1 MTALLTSVMTWANLE
16 ADQAFL
22 FAWLPSWAFSL
33 LVMVPFGYVAMLG
46 VSKVVAW
53 MAASLTEFQQ
63 NLLTGL
69 MMAVVMESIMAMAV
83 AIRLAGFS
91 AMLPKFWLTALLAGL
106 PIAVVF
112 SVFMTI
118 TLKPWLE
125 RYLAS

>member
-1 MTALLTSVMTWANLE
+1 MTALLTSVMTWANLKTG
-16 ADQAFL
+16 DGFL
-22 FAWLPSWAFSL
+22 FAWLPSWGFSL

-46 VSKVVAW
+46 VSRIVAW
-53 MAASLTEFQQ
+53 LASGLTEFQQ

-91 AMLPKFWLTALLAGL
+91 SALPKFWLTSLLAGL

-125 RYLAS
+125 RYLAT